1 MHDSGKEEPMKYI
14 AIASGVLFL
23 AACSTFTSITPAG
36 NDIYIVGSKQPID
49 KADWVDV
56 KSSALSRA
64 IDFCSKHKKEMEE
77 VGTQAAGIPVS
88 TSPQRVEVTFK
99 CVTRP

>member
-1 MHDSGKEEPMKYI
+1 MKYL
-14 AIASGVLFL
+14 AIVSGVLLL
-23 AACSTFTSITPAG
+23 AACSSFTSVTPAG
-36 NDIYIVGSKQPID
+36 KDTYIVGSKQPVD
-49 KADWVDV
+49 KADWVDA

-64 IDFCSKHKKEMEE
+64 IDFCNKQKREMEE
-77 VGTQAAGIPVS
+77 VGAQTAGLPAS